1 MKVIVDTS
9 VWSLAL
15 IPILCEDALML
26 QEIKN
31 EPPRAPSTP
40 RNKKLRDLAQ
50 LHKETV
56 LDVIIKLKTHAM
68 LQCCES

>member
-1 MKVIVDTS
+1 LWGGQHERPDFEIYIHN
-9 VWSLAL
+9 SLL

-56 LDVIIKLKTHAM
+56 
-68 LQCCES
+68 

>member
-1 MKVIVDTS
+1 MKI
-9 VWSLAL
+9 AL

-56 LDVIIKLKTHAM
+56 
-68 LQCCES
+68 

>member
-1 MKVIVDTS
+1 MVQTATHVQI
-9 VWSLAL
+9 L

-56 LDVIIKLKTHAM
+56 LGGSTHWKQIM
-68 LQCCES
+68 L

>member
-1 MKVIVDTS
+1 MG
-9 VWSLAL
+9 
-15 IPILCEDALML
+15 

-31 EPPRAPSTP
+31 EPSRVPSTP

-56 LDVIIKLKTHAM
+56 SEQETSSSEQETSSSKQETPSSE
-68 LQCCES
+68 QETSS